1 MVSRTVAISLAF
13 GLSLA
18 SSAALAREQAQ
29 GVKAVQLGVFKDWK
43 AFVHET
49 PKGKICFVLA
59 EPKDTQPKTVK
70 RDAMRLS
77 VTARPAEGVRNEVSV
92 VGGYTFKPKS
102 DVVVQA
108 GKDSF
113 RLFTKNDGAWL
124 SQASEDARLVEAM
137 RKNPSVLVKGT
148 SQRGTDTTD
157 TYSLAGF
164 ASAIDRLNQE
174 CK

>member
-1 MVSRTVAISLAF
+1 MVSRTVAIAF
-13 GLSLA
+13 ALGLSLA
-18 SSAALAREQAQ
+18 SSATLAREQAQ
-29 GVKAVQLGVFKDWK
+29 GVKAVQLGTFKDWK
-43 AFVHET
+43 VYVHET

-59 EPKDTQPKTVK
+59 EPKEAQPKDAK
-70 RDAMRLS
+70 RDAMRFS

-92 VGGYTFKPKS
+92 VGGYTYKPNS
-102 DVVVQA
+102 NVIVQA
-108 GKDSF
+108 GNDSF

-124 SQASEDARLVEAM
+124 SLAAEDARLVEAM

-148 SQRGTDTTD
+148 SQRGTQTTD

-164 ASAIDRLNQE
+164 ATAIDRLNQE